1 MRAHLKV
8 FAIAAFWGLLA
19 YAVINVLV
27 VVARLL
33 GSPV

>member
-8 FAIAAFWGLLA
+8 FAIAVFWGLLA
-19 YAVINVLV
+19 YAVVNGLV
-27 VVARLL
+27 MVARML